1 MSPIPSPTPLRRVF
15 ARLLFSPAGLLCGFV
30 VLLVLTCPGARGAE
44 GAKPISPHSAIFGS
58 SATVVNLG
66 FQPTAAATPTPR
78 RAIGRST
85 RFDRAPEGATTSASA
100 ARRGSAAPSSRGLP
114 QTDLPLFVDSLLGT
128 TASKPESDISP
139 MTGPP
144 VGVRTLTS
152 FENF

>member
-44 GAKPISPHSAIFGS
+44 GTKPISPHSAIFGS

-66 FQPTAAATPTPR
+66 FQPTAAAPTAR

-85 RFDRAPEGATTSASA
+85 RFDRVPEARAKVAPAAQRGPGVEAA
-100 ARRGSAAPSSRGLP
+100 ARQSP
-114 QTDLPLFVDSLLGT
+114 TDLPLFVDSLLG
-128 TASKPESDISP
+128 AEAAKSESDIRP

-144 VGVRTLTS
+144 VGISPILS
-152 FENF
+152 PKNF